1 MYSIGIGTSDYPD
14 EGVTVNTSGGP
25 PQLNVS
31 SFLDDLTAADTSS
44 PVRRTSVSV
53 LSPILQRT
61 FSIVSQRRPRLTI
74 ESGVNAVVCCSDVS
88 LSACVDTA
96 DKEVQA
102 VIETADGS
110 TCYEPQVETSLSAS
124 PPVVDDTELLTPDAN
139 QTATFASAHSEA
151 IIPEDPAIGTGTFS
165 DVPAGI
171 TIADPSSAAL
181 DSETVPLHLELEL
194 AVTSPMGPSLL
205 DSDDEPIASHLPGY
219 LNSFKTCEVSDQY
232 LHSFIFLFFIL
243 ASNSD
248 FSSFSSIFHR
258 FSSFRCSFLQ
268 VMFFH
273 HFLIVKSF
281 QTWRFSL
288 LSCIL
293 AILATFHLFYIF
305 KIFLFVLAIF
315 QCPLFSLHPFF
326 IVKLFSLYNISI
338 LVQIRST
345 HLFFIVRFFRL

>member
-31 SFLDDLTAADTSS
+31 SFLNDLTAADTSS

-61 FSIVSQRRPRLTI
+61 FSLVSPRRPRLTI
-74 ESGVNAVVCCSDVS
+74 EPGVNAVVSDVS
-88 LSACVDTA
+88 LSACVDTV

-110 TCYEPQVETSLSAS
+110 TCYEPPVETLLSAS
-124 PPVVDDTELLTPDAN
+124 PPVVDDTELFTPEAN
-139 QTATFASAHSEA
+139 QTATFASVHSEA
-151 IIPEDPAIGTGTFS
+151 IIPEDLAIGTGTLS

-171 TIADPSSAAL
+171 TIADPSPVAL
-181 DSETVPLHLELEL
+181 ESETVPLHLELEL

-232 LHSFIFLFFIL
+232 LHSFLFLF
-243 ASNSD
+243 
-248 FSSFSSIFHR
+248 
-258 FSSFRCSFLQ
+258 
-268 VMFFH
+268 
-273 HFLIVKSF
+273 HF
-281 QTWRFSL
+281 
-288 LSCIL
+288 C
-293 AILATFHLFYIF
+293 
-305 KIFLFVLAIF
+305 
-315 QCPLFSLHPFF
+315 
-326 IVKLFSLYNISI
+326 
-338 LVQIRST
+338 
-345 HLFFIVRFFRL
+345 

>member
-1 MYSIGIGTSDYPD
+1 MIPLLNNILHSPFRDGFVMKFFVNLLSSRIIRALSSQAHFCLSVIFVGPTPIHAPVPRPIVYSIGIGTSDYPD

-61 FSIVSQRRPRLTI
+61 FSIVSPRRPRLTI

-124 PPVVDDTELLTPDAN
+124 SPVVDDTELLTPDAN
-139 QTATFASAHSEA
+139 QTATFASVHSEA
-151 IIPEDPAIGTGTFS
+151 IIPEDPAIGTGTLS

-194 AVTSPMGPSLL
+194 AVTSPMGPSLP

-232 LHSFIFLFFIL
+232 LHSFIFLF
-243 ASNSD
+243 
-248 FSSFSSIFHR
+248 
-258 FSSFRCSFLQ
+258 
-268 VMFFH
+268 
-273 HFLIVKSF
+273 HF
-281 QTWRFSL
+281 
-288 LSCIL
+288 C
-293 AILATFHLFYIF
+293 
-305 KIFLFVLAIF
+305 
-315 QCPLFSLHPFF
+315 
-326 IVKLFSLYNISI
+326 
-338 LVQIRST
+338 
-345 HLFFIVRFFRL
+345 

>member
-1 MYSIGIGTSDYPD
+1 MKFFVNLLSSRVIRALSSQAHFCLSVIFVGPTPIHAPVPRPIVYSIGIGTSDYPD

-31 SFLDDLTAADTSS
+31 SFLNDLSAADTSS
-44 PVRRTSVSV
+44 PVRRTPVSV

-61 FSIVSQRRPRLTI
+61 FSIVSPRRPRLTI

-139 QTATFASAHSEA
+139 QTATFASVHSEA
-151 IIPEDPAIGTGTFS
+151 IIPEDPAIGTGTLS

-181 DSETVPLHLELEL
+181 DSETVPLHLELEI

-232 LHSFIFLFFIL
+232 LHSFIFFF
-243 ASNSD
+243 
-248 FSSFSSIFHR
+248 
-258 FSSFRCSFLQ
+258 SFL
-268 VMFFH
+268 
-273 HFLIVKSF
+273 
-281 QTWRFSL
+281 
-288 LSCIL
+288 L
-293 AILATFHLFYIF
+293 AIQIFCLFHLFSIVLVLSAVHFCKLCFFIIF
-305 KIFLFVLAIF
+305 SSLKVFKHGVFLFCLAF
-315 QCPLFSLHPFF
+315 
-326 IVKLFSLYNISI
+326 
-338 LVQIRST
+338 
-345 HLFFIVRFFRL
+345 